1 MKTLKRKSLPLVTAL
16 MLVLSMFA
24 MLPAGTFRA
33 SALEGSGTK
42 NDPYIIMTYA
52 DLYRFIGSSTRNL
65 NSLGSE
71 EYFKL
76 GNDVYSEDS
85 KTDYYFN
92 LTADY
97 SRTVYIDLAGH
108 TLSRIVRSSDDKLF
122 YVGENCTLVISDS
135 KGGGEVHTT
144 KNQTGQFNMFI
155 VTNGGTLRINGGS
168 FIDYSPFMHH
178 KNTLYFCQVISTLD
192 SKTASGSCTVE
203 INDGY
208 FESEIWLIRH
218 SFGSLTINGG
228 IFSQRSDV
236 DGMSG
241 RFDGIIMYSENYYI
255 RNCMLTGNVSVTE
268 ISGSKLKSHM
278 PSDVKIISD
287 GNTVSLKDKTDI
299 IKGVK
304 ITVYTPEGIK
314 GMKWNGNT
322 LSWNKY
328 VNASK
333 YGLQVEKRGLS
344 ETQFKVV
351 DPILYSSANSY
362 DLTSFFKTNGVGEYR
377 VLMGAETDSGMLLS
391 KVTYSSTVTY
401 DPRQA
406 VSSAAVIVA
415 VPRDGN
421 LPGEPRINTGGLL
434 IQNGIWYKGA
444 SINGEKMS
452 GTEKFIAGQKY
463 TLYVIL
469 DTDSDHKFASGMTGT
484 VNGNTATTAGFAG
497 SVFLIYTF
505 TALPD
510 NTLHQVNITVKEP
523 KAGAIISDNCGVLSV
538 TPSDM
543 GVNVYNNSSAKNKVS
558 WTDPPYMI
566 QTGVTKFTASKTY
579 TLNFKLAQSY
589 SLSEGAPKYEL
600 SEKTVVKVNGKTAE
614 YAGRNGIYY
623 TYKLKFTVPEGL
635 KGDVDGNG
643 SVNMKDLTTL
653 QRYVNGWNVTINEA
667 NADLDGNGSVN
678 MKDVAALQKLI
689 NSL

>member
-1 MKTLKRKSLPLVTAL
+1 MKTLKSKSLPLVTAL

-24 MLPAGTFRA
+24 LLPAGTFRV

-65 NSLGSE
+65 NSLAGE

-85 KTDYYFN
+85 KDDYFFN
-92 LTADY
+92 LTAD
-97 SRTVYIDLAGH
+97 SPHTVYIDLAGH
-108 TLSRIVRSSDDKLF
+108 ILSRITSSSDAKLF
-122 YVGENCTLVISDS
+122 NVGENCTLVINDS

-144 KNQTGQFNMFI
+144 KNKTGQFNMFI
-155 VTNGGTLRINGGS
+155 VTNGGTLRINGGG
-168 FIDYSPFMHH
+168 FIDYSPFMHY
-178 KNTLYFCQVISTLD
+178 KDYLYFCQIISTVD
-192 SKTASGSCTVE
+192 SKTASSSCTVE

-208 FESEIWLIRH
+208 FESLIWLIRH
-218 SFGSLTINGG
+218 NFGSLTINGG
-228 IFSQRSDV
+228 VFVQRSDI

-255 RNCMLTGNVSVTE
+255 KNCMLSANASETE

-278 PSDVKIISD
+278 PSDAKIISD
-287 GNTVSLKDKTDI
+287 GKTVSLKDKTDI
-299 IKGVK
+299 IKGGK

-333 YGLQVEKRGLS
+333 YGLQVEKRGFN
-344 ETQFKVV
+344 ETEFK
-351 DPILYSSANSY
+351 ILEPVLYTSDTSY
-362 DLTSFFKTNGVGEYR
+362 DLMSFFKNNGVGEYR
-377 VLMGAETDSGMLLS
+377 VLMGAETNDGTLLS
-391 KVTYSSTVTY
+391 KVTYSQTVTY
-401 DPRQA
+401 DPRQGISSVA
-406 VSSAAVIVA
+406 VSVNA
-415 VPRDGN
+415 PRDGD
-421 LPGEPRINTGGLL
+421 LPSEPRTSTGGVT
-434 IQNGIWYKGA
+434 IQSSIWYKGA

-452 GTEKFIAGQKY
+452 ATEKFVEGQKY
-463 TLYVIL
+463 TLYVL
-469 DTDSDHKFASGMTGT
+469 FDTDSDHKFASGLTGT

-497 SVFLIYTF
+497 SVFMIYTF

-510 NTLHQVNITVKEP
+510 NTLPQVNITVKEP
-523 KAGAIISDNCGVLSV
+523 RAGAVISDNCGVLSV

-566 QTGVTKFTASKTY
+566 QTGVTKFTAGKTY

-643 SVNMKDLTTL
+643 VINMKDLTTL
-653 QRYVNGWNVTINEA
+653 QRYVNGWDVTINEA
-667 NADLDGNGSVN
+667 NADLDDSGSIN
-678 MKDVAALQKLI
+678 MKDVAALQKMI